1 MTVCHALAC
10 QDSRTVG
17 QRQTVPAWLGV
28 DHGSAFFS
36 VASAE
41 QPPILKI
48 TWSTDNPIC
57 VEQWPMTDIRLK
69 IAEQLIQEQLD
80 AGHIRQSVSP
90 WNTPIFVIPKKS
102 GKWRLLHDLR
112 KVNAQMQAM
121 GALQPGL
128 PAPTMI
134 PQGWS
139 IVVIDLKDCF
149 FTLPLHPQDTQRFAF
164 TVPSTNRMAP
174 TKIYEWIVL
183 PQGMRNSPCMCQLFV
198 DWALRPI
205 RRQFSDA
212 LIYHYMDDILIAT
225 KSPLPKTK
233 IDWLISQLEQKGL
246 KVVPEKIQ
254 RSAPWKYLGWLI
266 TDAQIRPQKIT
277 LHDNISTLHDAQKL
291 FGDLEWFRTI
301 VGITNDDLQ
310 PFLPW
315 LRGSDADSSRV
326 CTPEQR
332 KALLTASTWLIA

>member
-1 MTVCHALAC
+1 
-10 QDSRTVG
+10 
-17 QRQTVPAWLGV
+17 
-28 DHGSAFFS
+28 
-36 VASAE
+36 
-41 QPPILKI
+41 
-48 TWSTDNPIC
+48 
-57 VEQWPMTDIRLK
+57 MTDTRLQ
-69 IAEQLIQEQLD
+69 IAEQLIQDQLD
-80 AGHIRQSVSP
+80 AGHIQPSVSP

-149 FTLPLHPQDTQRFAF
+149 FTIPLHPQDTQRFAF
-164 TVPSTNRMAP
+164 TVPSTNQMDP
-174 TKIYEWIVL
+174 TKRYEWTVL

-205 RRQFSDA
+205 RQQLPDA
-212 LIYHYMDDILIAT
+212 LICHYIDDMLIAT
-225 KSPLPKTK
+225 KCPLPKAK
-233 IDWLISQLEQKGL
+233 LDWLILQLEHQGL
-246 KVVPEKIQ
+246 KVAPEKIQ

-266 TDAQIRPQKIT
+266 TDAQVRPQKVT
-277 LHDNISTLHDAQKL
+277 LHNNISTLHDAQKL
-291 FGDLEWFRTI
+291 FSDLQWVKTI

-315 LRGSDADSSRV
+315 LRSSDADSSRV
-326 CTPEQR
+326 CTPEQQ
-332 KALLTASTWLIA
+332 KALLTVSEKLQRR